1 MTEPQE
7 QHHLHHSKELAETL
21 IRAEAIQNRVQEMG
35 AELTRE
41 YAGRR
46 PHLIGILKGA
56 SVFHADLI
64 RAIDLPV
71 SIDFIA
77 VSSYGN
83 STTTSGEVRILK
95 DPDTQLEGRDVL
107 LVEDIV
113 DTGLTLNY
121 LLSVLHNREPRSLKV
136 ITLLSKPSRRLVNVQ
151 VDYIGFE
158 IEDKFVV
165 GYGLDF
171 DQRYRNLPFIACL
184 GTPEVQANGK

>member
-1 MTEPQE
+1 MTQQE
-7 QHHLHHSKELAETL
+7 DPHCLYHSKELAETL
-21 IRAEAIQNRVQEMG
+21 IDAEAIQRRIRELG
-35 AELTRE
+35 AQLTKD
-41 YAGRR
+41 YAGCR
-46 PHLIGILKGA
+46 PHLIAILKGA

-64 RAIDLPV
+64 RAIDLPA
-71 SIDFIA
+71 SIDFLA

-83 STTTSGEVRILK
+83 STTSSGEVRILK
-95 DPDTQLEGRDVL
+95 DPDEKLEGRDVL

-121 LLSVLHNREPRSLKV
+121 LLSILHNREPRSLKV

-158 IEDKFVV
+158 IPDKFVV
-165 GYGLDF
+165 GFGLDF

-184 GTPEVQANGK
+184 GTPEE

>member
-1 MTEPQE
+1 MTQPQE
-7 QHHLHHSKELAETL
+7 PHQLYHSKELAETL
-21 IRAEAIQNRVQEMG
+21 IRAEDIQARVRQLGEQ
-35 AELTRE
+35 LTRE
-41 YAGRR
+41 YTGCR

-95 DPDTQLEGRDVL
+95 DPDSQLEGRDVL

-151 VDYIGFE
+151 VDYTGFE

-184 GTPEVQANGK
+184 GTPEGTPNGK

>member
-1 MTEPQE
+1 MNRNALTDR
-7 QHHLHHSKELAETL
+7 LYNSKELAETL
-21 IRAEAIQNRVQEMG
+21 IEAAAIQQRVLALAQEI
-35 AELTRE
+35 TRD

-56 SVFHADLI
+56 SMFHADLI

-71 SIDFIA
+71 SIDFLA
-77 VSSYGN
+77 VSSYGD

-95 DPDTQLEGRDVL
+95 DPDEPLEGRDVL

-121 LLSVLHNREPRSLKV
+121 LLSVLQSRGPRSLKV
-136 ITLLSKPSRRLVNVQ
+136 ITLLSKPSRRIVDVQ

-158 IEDKFVV
+158 IPDKFVV

-171 DQRYRNLPFIACL
+171 NQRYRNLPFIACI
-184 GTPEVQANGK
+184 GTPTAS

>member
-1 MTEPQE
+1 MSQQLDPHQ
-7 QHHLHHSKELAETL
+7 LHHSKELAETL
-21 IRAEAIQNRVQEMG
+21 IDAERIQKRIKELG
-35 AELTRE
+35 AQLTRD
-41 YAGRR
+41 YAGGR

-71 SIDFIA
+71 SIDFLA
-77 VSSYGN
+77 VSSYGD

-95 DPDTQLEGRDVL
+95 DPDEKLEGRDVL

-121 LLSVLHNREPRSLKV
+121 LLSILQNREPNSLKV

-158 IEDKFVV
+158 IPDKFVV
-165 GYGLDF
+165 GFGLDF
-171 DQRYRNLPFIACL
+171 NQRYRNLPFIACL
-184 GTPEVQANGK
+184 GTPADK